1 VSEATERLIAELAT
15 GLKPVRRIA
24 SPWVRA
30 GLFLAVVGIA
40 GALLSMH
47 ANLPAIGARLT
58 AAPDMWLAVVGSV
71 ATTALAAIAA
81 CMVSVPGR
89 SWRWAWLPAP
99 GVALWL
105 GASGLGCLRTTALG
119 LWRPAIMADAMH
131 ECMPFILRG
140 SVLLA
145 VPMAL
150 LLWWARPLRPA
161 LVASLGGLAV
171 AGGAAS
177 LLWLFHP
184 YDASAEDLLVHTVA
198 VLMVI
203 GACRLLAGLAAHRR
217 TRR

>member
-1 VSEATERLIAELAT
+1 MSAATDRLIAELST

-30 GLFLAVVGIA
+30 GLFLAVVGVA
-40 GALLSMH
+40 GAVLSMQ
-47 ANLPAIGARLT
+47 ADLQAVGARLM

-99 GVALWL
+99 GVVLWL
-105 GASGLGCLRTTALG
+105 GASGMGCLRTAALG
-119 LWRPAIMADAMH
+119 VWRPAIMADAMH

-161 LVASLGGLAV
+161 LVATMGGLAV
-171 AGGAAS
+171 AAGAAS

-198 VLMVI
+198 VLIVI
-203 GACRLLAGLAAHRR
+203 GACRLLAALAARGRR
-217 TRR
+217 R